1 MSSNQAIINTTLDFM
16 EVDDPN
22 NLKYIGTYTYN
33 QSKDRLNTID
43 EILKQILGKKYLLII
58 LLSVVNLIILILLI
72 ASLL

>member
-16 EVDDPN
+16 EVDDPS

-33 QSKDRLNTID
+33 QSKDKLNTID

>member
-16 EVDDPN
+16 EVDDPS

>member
-1 MSSNQAIINTTLDFM
+1 MSSNQAIIDTTLDFM
-16 EVDDPN
+16 EVDDPS